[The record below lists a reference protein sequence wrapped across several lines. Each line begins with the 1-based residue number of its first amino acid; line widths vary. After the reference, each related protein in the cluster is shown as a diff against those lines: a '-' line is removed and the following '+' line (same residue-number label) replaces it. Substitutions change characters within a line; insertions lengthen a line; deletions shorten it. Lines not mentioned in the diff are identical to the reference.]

1 MIITKILIWIFRKI
15 FHYTKRVLSLFLKN
29 LLLFIFISILFKD
42 SLYSISNYIPDI
54 FGLNKKLIYLFIAVI
69 CLDGISFCKIIF
81 EKYIK
86 KVIYVKKMVLYY
98 SYFVGWLRQHY
109 RKYFKVEKSNKFSD
123 KYLYPL
129 YLHRVPL
136 KTKDNIFEHKL
147 IDEWLNKDKDVMFL
161 IEKINKEKDE
171 SKIIDLN
178 DKLLSALIELNRIIK
193 EYLEAKK

>member
-1 MIITKILIWIFRKI
+1 ML
-15 FHYTKRVLSLFLKN
+15 
-29 LLLFIFISILFKD
+29 
-42 SLYSISNYIPDI
+42 
-54 FGLNKKLIYLFIAVI
+54 
-69 CLDGISFCKIIF
+69 
-81 EKYIK
+81 
-86 KVIYVKKMVLYY
+86 LYY
-98 SYFVGWLRQHY
+98 SYFVRRLRQHY

-193 EYLEAKK
+193 EYSGILGRLVDPTFGLELTPCSPATLEGAQGNKMIAPIVKIKASIA